1 MSKTGII
8 HKLILIAILLVIQQE
23 EHTYLVKIGTQ
34 LHHTHKKKKKEEHAY
49 NLGGLTYSMT

>member
-34 LHHTHKKKKKEEHAY
+34 LHHTHKKKKKRNMHII
-49 NLGGLTYSMT
+49 